1 MKNINFESKISF
13 DYSFSTEERFA
24 FRRFVEQFIFTLN
37 SGHVDEL
44 SRFFDDRFE
53 AFGFSLSERFN
64 SEKFVHFLEE
74 NRKRKLMTWFRL
86 PVLTAKKKDGIFF
99 LNGSM
104 EVLNEEM
111 LVMEGE
117 VDLEAVYFSEDV
129 GFKFLF
135 FTFSPRMRVSF

>member
-1 MKNINFESKISF
+1 MKNINLESKISF

-44 SRFFDDRFE
+44 SRFLDDRFE
-53 AFGFSLSERFN
+53 AFGFAFGERFN
-64 SEKFVHFLEE
+64 DENFIHFLRE
-74 NRKRKLMTWFRL
+74 NRERNVMTWFRL
-86 PVLTAKKKDGIFF
+86 PVLTAKKKDEIFF

-117 VDLEAVYFSEDV
+117 VDMEAVSCSEGE

-135 FTFSPRMRVSF
+135 ITFSPRMRLSC